1 MLDVGAWDLE
11 FGIWNLG
18 FGFWCL
24 EFGTWF
30 IDTPNSRP
38 PSPNSGPWTP
48 DLFHYTKFQTIL
60 KIQNYYYLCSMN
72 LTEAKQHFISSWG
85 AFGTHW
91 GINRTM
97 AQIHA
102 LLLVSPE
109 AMTQDDIMDKLNISR
124 GNTNMNIRELI
135 DWSLVERVLIPGER
149 KEYFSA
155 EKDIWKVVKQIVKE
169 RKKRELEP
177 MLDLLDK
184 LESVEGD
191 RKDPEVKAFVDAVS
205 GIKKIGHQA
214 DSTLDVMIKAEE
226 NWFIGNLMKFF
237 K

>member
-1 MLDVGAWDLE
+1 M
-11 FGIWNLG
+11 
-18 FGFWCL
+18 
-24 EFGTWF
+24 
-30 IDTPNSRP
+30 
-38 PSPNSGPWTP
+38 
-48 DLFHYTKFQTIL
+48 K
-60 KIQNYYYLCSMN
+60 
-72 LTEAKQHFISSWG
+72 LTEAKQQFISSWG

-102 LLLVSPE
+102 LLLITPDPL
-109 AMTQDDIMDKLNISR
+109 TQDDIMEELNISR

-135 DWSLVERVLIPGER
+135 NWGLVERILLSGER

-177 MLDLLDK
+177 MLKLLDQ
-184 LESVEGD
+184 LEAVEGD
-191 RKDPEVKAFVDAVS
+191 RRDKNVKSFVDTVS
-205 GIKKIGHQA
+205 GIKKLGRQA
-214 DSTLDVMIKAEE
+214 DKTLDVMVRAEE
-226 NWFIGNLMKFF
+226 SWFVGNLIKLF

>member
-1 MLDVGAWDLE
+1 M
-11 FGIWNLG
+11 
-18 FGFWCL
+18 
-24 EFGTWF
+24 
-30 IDTPNSRP
+30 
-38 PSPNSGPWTP
+38 
-48 DLFHYTKFQTIL
+48 K
-60 KIQNYYYLCSMN
+60 
-72 LTEAKQHFISSWG
+72 LTEAKQQFISSWG

-102 LLLVSPE
+102 LLLISPDPV
-109 AMTQDDIMDKLNISR
+109 TQDNIMEELNISR

-135 DWSLVERVLIPGER
+135 NWGLVERVILPGER

-177 MLDLLDK
+177 MLQLLDK
-184 LESVEGD
+184 LEEVEGD
-191 RKDPEVKAFVDAVS
+191 KRDKNVKTFVEVVG
-205 GIKKIGHQA
+205 GIKKLGKQA
-214 DSTLDVMIKAEE
+214 NKTLDMMITAEE
-226 NWFIGNLMKFF
+226 SWFVGNLIKMF